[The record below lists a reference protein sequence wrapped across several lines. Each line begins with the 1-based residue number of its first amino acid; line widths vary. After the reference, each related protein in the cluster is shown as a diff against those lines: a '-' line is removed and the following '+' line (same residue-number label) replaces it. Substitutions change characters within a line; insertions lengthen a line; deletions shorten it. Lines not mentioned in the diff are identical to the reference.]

1 VSSVHCELV
10 VASLAGPTIH
20 VRDLNSTNGTYVDGE
35 RIQDSLL
42 RPGQV
47 LCLGTAE
54 LRLVTGD
61 VPVVRIPKPEPP
73 SAPVDTHL
81 LDGQLACQNH
91 PGTEAAVRC
100 THCDRV
106 FCLDCVHSLGL
117 EGRQRRLF
125 CPCCSRPCEMLATK
139 PPRRKGSIFAR
150 LTQTVRV
157 WLDQVNRR
165 AVRPGRRSR
174 AKRAS
179 AARP

>member
-1 VSSVHCELV
+1 
-10 VASLAGPTIH
+10 
-20 VRDLNSTNGTYVDGE
+20 
-35 RIQDSLL
+35 
-42 RPGQV
+42 
-47 LCLGTAE
+47 
-54 LRLVTGD
+54 
-61 VPVVRIPKPEPP
+61 
-73 SAPVDTHL
+73 
-81 LDGQLACQNH
+81 LACQNH

-100 THCDRV
+100 THCERI

-139 PPRRKGSIFAR
+139 PPRRKGSIFVR
-150 LTQTVRV
+150 LTQTVRI

-165 AVRPGRRSR
+165 AVGPGRRSR